1 MTKVKEQ
8 LVQDYAD
15 AQNDYNAAILEES
28 GAKVDKNRRKHLRD
42 NPADIKTKADKNL
55 VSKKLSHYQ
64 EVFEAKRKVR
74 RDAKK
79 ELDETYKSLES
90 HKDEEIKGFVRE
102 NDIVKVGTQYKAS
115 WTHLPG

>member
-42 NPADIKTKADKNL
+42 NPADIKTKAVKNL